1 MAQRLSAEDAKQL
14 RVGIVREGEKQKMGY
29 LLDATYI
36 GIEDDGY
43 VFVLG
48 FADDAFAP
56 QKYVLL
62 QRGLEPD
69 EQDISL
75 GMDKAH
81 VEIEDQSRSGYGGIA
96 SVRYRDGTLFIALTP
111 EGKAFLAVDDEIAI
125 TLSCDEVM
133 IARALEALPVVAK
146 GDFPIEIEK

>member
-1 MAQRLSAEDAKQL
+1 VAQRLSAEDAKQL

-62 QRGLEPD
+62 QRGLEP
-69 EQDISL
+69 
-75 GMDKAH
+75 
-81 VEIEDQSRSGYGGIA
+81 DQSRSGYGGIA